1 MKEINIEKV
10 TGSEDTFDLKINN
23 FVLMNFSMDEL
34 KDLSSKLNE
43 FIEKNKHISY
53 SFIRNKKTGRLE
65 KVFDND

>member
-1 MKEINIEKV
+1 MKEIDFEKV
-10 TGSEDTFDLKINN
+10 TGTEDTYNLKINS
-23 FVLMNFSMDEL
+23 FFTMSFSMDEL

-43 FIEKNKHISY
+43 FIEKNTHISY